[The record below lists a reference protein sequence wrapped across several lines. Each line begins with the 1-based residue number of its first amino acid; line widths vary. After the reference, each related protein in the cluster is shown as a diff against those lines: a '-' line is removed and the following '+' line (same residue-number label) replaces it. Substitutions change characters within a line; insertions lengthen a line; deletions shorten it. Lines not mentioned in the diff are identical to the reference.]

1 MAESH
6 LVDRSHGLPEEPLLK
21 SAVSV
26 IWGRVSGFGCCRWR
40 SMFRVTQD
48 AWLTT
53 EQSQMATGDPD
64 TESAAPGAQPASW
77 LDKATAMPVS
87 PGRETAQLPL

>member
-1 MAESH
+1 M
-6 LVDRSHGLPEEPLLK
+6 
-21 SAVSV
+21 
-26 IWGRVSGFGCCRWR
+26 FG
-40 SMFRVTQD
+40 VTQD
-48 AWLTT
+48 ARLTT

-64 TESAAPGAQPASW
+64 TESAAPGAQPASC

>member
-1 MAESH
+1 M
-6 LVDRSHGLPEEPLLK
+6 
-21 SAVSV
+21 
-26 IWGRVSGFGCCRWR
+26 FG
-40 SMFRVTQD
+40 VTQD

-64 TESAAPGAQPASW
+64 TESAAPGAQPASC